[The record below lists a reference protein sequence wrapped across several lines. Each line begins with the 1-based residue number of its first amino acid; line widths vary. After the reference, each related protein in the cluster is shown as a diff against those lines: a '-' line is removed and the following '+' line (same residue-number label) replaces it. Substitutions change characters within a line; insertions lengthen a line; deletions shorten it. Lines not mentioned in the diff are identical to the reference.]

1 MSLTEEDVRY
11 VATLAN
17 LNLSADEIPQL
28 VRNLGEILA
37 HMDRLAGIATE
48 GVEPMAQVLYDAPET
63 ATLRDDVVRTPLGS
77 EAALQNAPLSAHG
90 YFKVPL
96 VIER

>member
-1 MSLTEEDVRY
+1 MNLTEDDVRY
-11 VATLAN
+11 VAGLAN
-17 LNLSADEIPQL
+17 LSLAPEEIPQL
-28 VRNLGEILA
+28 VRNLSEILA
-37 HMDRLAGIATE
+37 HMDRLAEISTE

-63 ATLRDDVVRTPLGS
+63 ATLREDLPRAPLGS
-77 EAALQNAPLSAHG
+77 EAALANAPLSAPG